1 MLQSKG
7 AMIGVAAAL
16 VATALTFA
24 SMAVSTTSGAGTD
37 QNNGEDGIVYDIPTP
52 TTDTTTPPQSEV
64 EQPIGGTD
72 PTGDQAGAGAGA
84 GAAGLPDTGYGVTGS
99 DDGSENVVV
108 LLGLAGAALLA
119 AGGAAATARKR

>member
-1 MLQSKG
+1 MLKSKG
-7 AMIGVAAAL
+7 AMIGVAVAL

-24 SMAVSTTSGAGTD
+24 GMAVSTTSGAGTD
-37 QNNGEDGIVYDIPTP
+37 QNNGEDGIVYDIPAP

-84 GAAGLPDTGYGVTGS
+84 EGLPDTGYGVTGS
-99 DDGSENVVV
+99 DNGSENIVV

>member
-1 MLQSKG
+1 MLKSKG
-7 AMIGVAAAL
+7 AMIGVAVAL

-37 QNNGEDGIVYDIPTP
+37 QNQGEDGIVYDIPTP
-52 TTDTTTPPQSEV
+52 AADTTTPPQSEV

-72 PTGDQAGAGAGA
+72 PTGDQAGAGA
-84 GAAGLPDTGYGVTGS
+84 AGLPDTGYGVTGS
-99 DDGSENVVV
+99 GNGSENIVV